1 MLLSCVPLRQRI
13 RRLHHRHFFTANGGG
28 GSAQRRLPMVLR
40 YGGGDSVRGDDHEVR
55 QGVMKLA
62 ETIGSAGNDDARV
75 PAWASFISAAYSGVG
90 WTRTAGGCRVARLST
105 TCTVRGTI
113 GLAKQPE
120 APEGLH
126 LVQRCRF
133 TYMPL
138 GFLTPILLIMQ
149 KHKPSIYSCQTL
161 RSSIFKS

>member
-1 MLLSCVPLRQRI
+1 
-13 RRLHHRHFFTANGGG
+13 
-28 GSAQRRLPMVLR
+28 
-40 YGGGDSVRGDDHEVR
+40 VRGDDHEVR
-55 QGVMKLA
+55 QGAMKLA
-62 ETIGSAGNDDARV
+62 ETIGSAGNDDAQV

-113 GLAKQPE
+113 GLAKQLE

-133 TYMPL
+133 TY
-138 GFLTPILLIMQ
+138 
-149 KHKPSIYSCQTL
+149 
-161 RSSIFKS
+161 